1 MRSSRL
7 ETRAKEF
14 RTGASPRAYTN
25 PEGEMKVKDVFR
37 GLFRNKAGPCSGI
50 SLRHT
55 VRAERVRFRDGA
67 SVLRPER
74 R

>member
-25 PEGEMKVKDVFR
+25 PKGGMKVKDVSR
-37 GLFRNKAGPCSGI
+37 GLFRGEASPCSGAGPC
-50 SLRHT
+50 HT
-55 VRAERVRFRDGA
+55 VRAERVRF
-67 SVLRPER
+67 
-74 R
+74 